1 MEHKEQMKHP
11 KGLLLA
17 NITTGL
23 QSFYAYGIVGFLI
36 LFFIASPAENGLV
49 FLRQSYMDTTQQL
62 AI

>member
-36 LFFIASPAENGLV
+36 LFFIASPAETVLV
-49 FLRQSYMDTTQQL
+49 
-62 AI
+62 